1 MLCLICDGHFSN
13 LDDDRRARRLMF
25 KVITKKLVMP
35 RSLFLTGTGLKMDR
49 DRDYIGSGGFGHVFK
64 GELQGLG
71 AVALKV
77 LYKTHSDVVS
87 CSRRHNAFRQSRF
100 KQDFYREALM
110 WRSLQHKFVLPF
122 LGIYEDD
129 LASHFFLVSPYM
141 NNGTLA
147 QWRKTGNPS
156 TSEIE
161 NRVRFCPSSYSGRSL
176 LKDAGGG
183 SGTSIHSF
191 RRRNPW

>member
-13 LDDDRRARRLMF
+13 LDDNRRARRLMF

-35 RSLFLTGTGLKMDR
+35 RSLFLTGIGLKMDR
-49 DRDYIGSGGFGHVFK
+49 DRDFIGSGGFGHVFK

-71 AVALKV
+71 APVALKV
-77 LYKTHSDVVS
+77 LYKTHNDIVS

-110 WRSLQHKFVLPF
+110 WRSLQHEFVLPF

-147 QWRKTGNPS
+147 QWRKTKNPS

-161 NRVRFCPSSYSGRSL
+161 DWVRICPSSYFWMLTVERCGRWL
-176 LKDAGGG
+176 RDFNTFIPKA
-183 SGTSIHSF
+183 
-191 RRRNPW
+191 